1 MCHVRVAR
9 ASLLV
14 CVVLW
19 YNAPRCILSVA
30 TTVTVLVATGLCPIA
45 TVRVQ
50 LQPGQSELQP
60 NLSELQP
67 VCVQLQLDPS
77 SCSWSILPVAI
88 DVVSQLQLQGI
99 SAFCTKNAPCCNV
112 H

>member
-1 MCHVRVAR
+1 MHMDAFCIE
-9 ASLLV
+9 
-14 CVVLW
+14 
-19 YNAPRCILSVA
+19 NAPTLSVA
-30 TTVTVLVATGLCPIA
+30 TIVTILVATGLCPIA
-45 TVRVQ
+45 TVHVQ

-67 VCVQLQLDPS
+67 VCVQLQLVPS
-77 SCSWSILPVAI
+77 SCNWSILLVAI

-99 SAFCTKNAPCCNV
+99 SAFCTQNASCCIV

>member
-1 MCHVRVAR
+1 MHLGAFCIE
-9 ASLLV
+9 
-14 CVVLW
+14 
-19 YNAPRCILSVA
+19 NAPTLSVA

-67 VCVQLQLDPS
+67 VCVQLQLVPS
-77 SCSWSILPVAI
+77 SCNWSILLVAI

-99 SAFCTKNAPCCNV
+99 SAFCTQNAPCCNV

>member
-1 MCHVRVAR
+1 MHLGVFCIK
-9 ASLLV
+9 
-14 CVVLW
+14 
-19 YNAPRCILSVA
+19 NALTLTVA
-30 TTVTVLVATGLCPIA
+30 TTVIVLVAIGLCPIA

-67 VCVQLQLDPS
+67 VCVQLQLVSS
-77 SCSWSILPVAI
+77 SCSCSILYVAI

-99 SAFCTKNAPCCNV
+99 STFCTQNAPCCNI

>member
-1 MCHVRVAR
+1 VCHVRVAR

-50 LQPGQSELQP
+50 LQPD
-60 NLSELQP
+60 
-67 VCVQLQLDPS
+67 CVQLQLVPS
-77 SCSWSILPVAI
+77 NCSWSILLVAI

-99 SAFCTKNAPCCNV
+99 SACTLLQRSLTRLATRL
-112 H
+112 

>member
-1 MCHVRVAR
+1 MHLGAFCIE
-9 ASLLV
+9 
-14 CVVLW
+14 
-19 YNAPRCILSVA
+19 NAPTLSVA
-30 TTVTVLVATGLCPIA
+30 TTLTVLVATGLCPIA

-60 NLSELQP
+60 
-67 VCVQLQLDPS
+67 VCVQLQLVPS
-77 SCSWSILPVAI
+77 SCSWSILLVAI

-99 SAFCTKNAPCCNV
+99 SAFCTQNAPCCNI